1 MLNQEPKQKVLEL
14 ASKNVSVEQIA
25 YITGIS
31 MTHVKTICE
40 LNYQAN
46 KKINDDRN
54 KRSRLQI
61 VKKVSIKRKGKSR
74 IQSKDDTYLCQTNK
88 PTKKPRL
95 SQNPKKIRNLI

>member
-1 MLNQEPKQKVLEL
+1 MLNTEPKQKVLEL
-14 ASKNVSVEQIA
+14 ATKNVSVEQIA

-54 KRSRLQI
+54 KRSRLQADT
-61 VKKVSIKRKGKSR
+61 KVCSKRKRASR
-74 IQSKDDTYLCQTNK
+74 IQSKDDTHLCPADK

-95 SQNPKKIRNLI
+95 SQDLKKIRNLI